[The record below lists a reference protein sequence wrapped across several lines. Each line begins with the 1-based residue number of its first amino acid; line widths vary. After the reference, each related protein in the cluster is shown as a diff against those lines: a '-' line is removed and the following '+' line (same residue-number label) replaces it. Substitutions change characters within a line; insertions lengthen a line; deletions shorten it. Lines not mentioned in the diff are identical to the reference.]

1 MWKSKLDGLHFAKW
15 NLFLSF
21 LAGCGGTLF
30 DNSGLLTSP
39 GYPNNY
45 PNNTHC
51 EWTITAPSG
60 RPLSI
65 SFSVFSINPPGDCA
79 HNYLILYNGPDA
91 SSPPFGTYCGTVSK
105 TNVMRFSQWF
115 LNIGNH
121 SIGTCKNQSC
131 RSVVSI
137 LEAWALSGGRYVIL
151 HSPLKPIELFSFLI
165 TLLFI
170 HMGLWNKLDKHH
182 VTRNLEN

>member
-15 NLFLSF
+15 NLFHSF

-60 RPLSI
+60 RPLSV

-105 TNVMRFSQWF
+105 TNVIRFSHVIFKHW
-115 LNIGNH
+115 
-121 SIGTCKNQSC
+121 QSQY
-131 RSVVSI
+131 RLRQKPKLQVSGFYFGSMSAI
-137 LEAWALSGGRYVIL
+137 WWQKCY
-151 HSPLKPIELFSFLI
+151 I
-165 TLLFI
+165 TLTTETYRIILCF
-170 HMGLWNKLDKHH
+170 
-182 VTRNLEN
+182 